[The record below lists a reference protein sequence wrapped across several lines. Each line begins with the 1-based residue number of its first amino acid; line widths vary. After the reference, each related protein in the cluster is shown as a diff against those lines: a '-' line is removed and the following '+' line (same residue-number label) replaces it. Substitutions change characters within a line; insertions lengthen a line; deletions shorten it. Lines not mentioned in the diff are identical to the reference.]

1 MHTRMPNLADNANV
15 DTMKLLLIEDD
26 QKISGYVAKGF
37 RESGYVVDTES
48 DGHAGLAIALNGDYD
63 LLIIDVMLPGR
74 DGLSIIEEM
83 RARGLAT
90 PVIILSAKRSVEDR
104 VRGLETGS
112 DDYLTKPFSFTELQ
126 ARALALLRRTQHQGN
141 NESGLQQELRFAD
154 LVMDP
159 FSKLVTRSGQR
170 IRLQP
175 REYQLLEYM
184 LRNPGRVLSKTLVL
198 EHVWEYNFD
207 PQTNVVDVLVCRLRS
222 KIDKDFN
229 PKLIH
234 TLRGVGYV
242 LKVD

>member
-1 MHTRMPNLADNANV
+1 
-15 DTMKLLLIEDD
+15 MKLLLIEDD

-37 RESGYVVDTES
+37 RESGDIVDTQA
-48 DGHAGLAIALNGDYD
+48 DGNDGLAMAMEGDYD
-63 LLIIDVMLPGR
+63 LLIVDVMLPGR
-74 DGLSIIEEM
+74 DGLSVIEEM

-126 ARALALLRRTQHQGN
+126 ARAQALLRRSQQGN
-141 NESGLQQELRFAD
+141 PEAGLQQELTFVD

-159 FSKLVTRSGQR
+159 YSKAVTRSGQR

-198 EHVWEYNFD
+198 EHVWEYSFD

-222 KIDKDFN
+222 KIDKDFS

>member
-1 MHTRMPNLADNANV
+1 
-15 DTMKLLLIEDD
+15 MKLLLIEDD

-37 RESGYVVDTES
+37 RESGDIVDTQA
-48 DGHAGLAIALNGDYD
+48 DGNDGLAMALEGDYD
-63 LLIIDVMLPGR
+63 LLIVDVMLTGR
-74 DGLSIIEEM
+74 DGLSVIEEM

-126 ARALALLRRTQHQGN
+126 ARALALLRRSQQGN
-141 NESGLQQELRFAD
+141 PEAGLQQELTFSD

-159 FSKLVTRSGQR
+159 YSKIVSRSGQR

-198 EHVWEYNFD
+198 EHVWEYSFD

-222 KIDKDFN
+222 KIDKDFS

>member
-1 MHTRMPNLADNANV
+1 
-15 DTMKLLLIEDD
+15 MKLLLIEDD
-26 QKISGYVAKGF
+26 QKISGYIAKGF
-37 RESGYVVDTES
+37 RESGDIVDTQS
-48 DGHAGLAIALNGDYD
+48 NGNDGLVMAIEGNYD
-63 LLIIDVMLPGR
+63 LLIVDVMLPGR

-126 ARALALLRRTQHQGN
+126 ARAQALLRRSLQGTQ
-141 NESGLQQELRFAD
+141 ESGLQQELTFAD

-159 FSKLVTRSGQR
+159 YSKVVSRSGQR

-198 EHVWEYNFD
+198 EHVWEYSFD

-222 KIDKDFN
+222 KIDKDFS

-242 LKVD
+242 LKID

>member
-1 MHTRMPNLADNANV
+1 
-15 DTMKLLLIEDD
+15 MKLLLIEDD

-37 RESGYVVDTES
+37 RESGDIVDTQA
-48 DGHAGLAIALNGDYD
+48 DGNDGLAMAMEGNYD
-63 LLIIDVMLPGR
+63 LLIVDVMLPGR
-74 DGLSIIEEM
+74 DGLSVIEEM

-126 ARALALLRRTQHQGN
+126 ARAQALLRRSQQGN
-141 NESGLQQELRFAD
+141 SEAGLHQELTFSD

-159 FSKLVTRSGQR
+159 YSKVVTRSGQR

-198 EHVWEYNFD
+198 EHVWEYSFD

-222 KIDKDFN
+222 KIDKDFS

>member
-1 MHTRMPNLADNANV
+1 
-15 DTMKLLLIEDD
+15 MKLLLIEDD

-37 RESGYVVDTES
+37 RESGDIVDTQANG
-48 DGHAGLAIALNGDYD
+48 DDGLAMAMEGDYD
-63 LLIIDVMLPGR
+63 LLIVDVMLPGR
-74 DGLSIIEEM
+74 DGLSVIEEM

-126 ARALALLRRTQHQGN
+126 ARAQALLRRSQQGSQ
-141 NESGLQQELRFAD
+141 ESGLHQELTFAD

-159 FSKLVTRSGQR
+159 YSKVVTRSGQR

-184 LRNPGRVLSKTLVL
+184 LRNPGRVLSKTMVL
-198 EHVWEYNFD
+198 EHVWEYSFD

-222 KIDKDFN
+222 KIDKDFS
-229 PKLIH
+229 PRLIH
-234 TLRGVGYV
+234 TLRGVGYA
-242 LKVD
+242 LKID